1 MAAKLPDKWSAV
13 VEQWRDG
20 RIPHGRMA
28 QWVSR
33 HLGELLDTDLAIDE
47 LKEIARDLAAKQGD
61 PEAVPGFDIRG
72 ATYIETQYADYKALM
87 EAKDAILALSPD
99 AWMVIEEYV
108 IKTRRT
114 SRAASVR
121 FVGTEKA
128 RKREAKRKEK
138 IAKGVNDNDGSNDGG

>member
-1 MAAKLPDKWSAV
+1 MAAKLPDKWNAV
-13 VEQWRDG
+13 VEQYRDG
-20 RIPHGRMA
+20 RIPPGRMA

-33 HLGELLDTDLAIDE
+33 TLGELLDTDLVIDE
-47 LKEIARDLAAKQGD
+47 LKELARELADKQGD

-72 ATYIETQYADYKALM
+72 ATYFESKYADYKALM
-87 EAKDAILALSPD
+87 EAKDAIQALSPD
-99 AWMVIEEYV
+99 AWMVIEEMV

-114 SRAASVR
+114 SRVASVR

-138 IAKGVNDNDGSNDGG
+138 IAKGGQEDAAATD